1 MRLSLMLE
9 ELLARRSGWSFFL
22 TPFSWIF
29 YVLVAARRVFQTKIN
44 SNPPLA
50 VPVVIVGNI
59 TIGGTGKTPLVIS
72 ITRWLKEKGY
82 NPGIVSRGYGG
93 NSSHYPLLV
102 NLDSKA
108 EMVGDEPLLLA
119 KICPVV
125 VDPDRYRAAN
135 FLLEKTN
142 CNLIISDDGLQH
154 YKLPRDLEI
163 AVVNGK
169 KKFGNE
175 KLLPAGPLREP
186 LGRLKE
192 VDFIL
197 INSNSSDIKKEPKQD
212 IKDCLKNGIFF
223 TTKAIQLKH
232 LVSGETYP
240 IIESSG
246 LRGTIN
252 QRIKDWHFN
261 HKIHAV
267 AGIADPQRFFDT
279 LDGLGFSSIL
289 HSYPDHHSFTGEEFI
304 FDDDLLVVITAK
316 DAVKCKSIIND
327 KIWVLEVEAA
337 PDPIFLKNL
346 LGKLHEIKCLS
357 H

>member
-1 MRLSLMLE
+1 MRFSLMLE
-9 ELLARRSGWSFFL
+9 EIFARRSGWSVFL
-22 TPFSWIF
+22 APFSWVF
-29 YVLVAARRVFQTKIN
+29 YALVAARRIFQTKIN
-44 SNPPLA
+44 SNPHLA

-59 TIGGTGKTPLVIS
+59 TIGGTGKTPLVIT
-72 ITRWLKEKGY
+72 IARWLKEKGY

-93 NSSHYPLLV
+93 NSSHYPLMV
-102 NLDSKA
+102 NFDSRA

-119 KICPVV
+119 NTCPVV
-125 VDPDRYRAAN
+125 VDPDRYRAAK

-163 AVVNGK
+163 AVVNEK

-175 KLLPAGPLREP
+175 RLLPAGPLREP

-197 INSNSSDIKKEPKQD
+197 INSNSSDLKKEPKQG
-212 IKDCLKNGIFF
+212 IKDCLKNGIFC

-232 LVSGETYP
+232 LVSGKTYP
-240 IIESSG
+240 ILEDSG

-252 QRIKDWHFN
+252 QQIKDWNFS

-267 AGIADPQRFFDT
+267 AGIADPQRFADT
-279 LDGLGFSSIL
+279 LNGLGFSSIL
-289 HSYPDHHSFTGEEFI
+289 HSYPDHHRFTGEEFI
-304 FDDDLLVVITAK
+304 FDDDFLIVITAK
-316 DAVKCKSIIND
+316 DAVKCKSVIND

-346 LGKLHEIKCLS
+346 LGKLHEINV
-357 H
+357 